1 MENFICNLSIGRYY
15 SSIKCTALYSL
26 TLALLCSILPVLL
39 CLVLP
44 CNNVYYFVLFCS
56 ALAFFSSTLLL
67 SELWR
72 RRNDRG
78 CIILTQS
85 QSQSMYH
92 WSQTS
97 LNQPKVSVIVS
108 TTPMVPDQYHPPLT
122 QSQSQSI
129 YHWSQ
134 TSLKRP
140 EVSVIVWYN
149 SYHWSQTSII
159 NPRSMEVILA

>member
-15 SSIKCTALYSL
+15 SSIKWTALYSL
-26 TLALLCSILPVLL
+26 TLALLCS
-39 CLVLP
+39 
-44 CNNVYYFVLFCS
+44 YFSCSALSCSALHWSVLFCS
-56 ALAFFSSTLLL
+56 ALVLFYFALLL
-67 SELWR
+67 FELWR

-85 QSQSMYH
+85 QSQSMYY

-122 QSQSQSI
+122 QSQSQSM
-129 YHWSQ
+129 YPWSQ
-134 TSLKRP
+134 TSLNRP

-149 SYHWSQTSII
+149 SYH
-159 NPRSMEVILA
+159 